1 MKTQSK
7 RLLLAAVPLLFTLG
21 CDLKTSIDYDRA
33 ADFSSVKTYVWADIE
48 RNPEVNDLVHRRIL
62 DAVNAELRAKGLTL
76 DDTNPDVAITYFGD
90 HDEQTV
96 IDTMHHGYGYGYD
109 WYYGGLGTGM
119 SSSTSTV
126 RTYKQGTLVID
137 IYKVSDKRLMWRGA
151 VTGTVSDDPQKN
163 EQKLNKGITKLFLE
177 YPPPPSG

>member
-1 MKTQSK
+1 M
-7 RLLLAAVPLLFTLG
+7 
-21 CDLKTSIDYDRA
+21 
-33 ADFSSVKTYVWADIE
+33 
-48 RNPEVNDLVHRRIL
+48 

-137 IYKVSDKRLMWRGA
+137 IYKVSDKRLMWPRRRYRNGERRPTEKRTEA
-151 VTGTVSDDPQKN
+151 QQRNHQVVS
-163 EQKLNKGITKLFLE
+163 
-177 YPPPPSG
+177 